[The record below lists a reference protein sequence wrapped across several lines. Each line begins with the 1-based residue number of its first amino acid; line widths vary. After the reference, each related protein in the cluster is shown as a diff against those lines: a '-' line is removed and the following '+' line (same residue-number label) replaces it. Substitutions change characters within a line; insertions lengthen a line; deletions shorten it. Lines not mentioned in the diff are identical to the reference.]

1 MRISLDT
8 LKILPGLL
16 MAVFAAQTAISFN
29 AVDMQT
35 ASYAIFAL
43 MLLGSLVSIYF
54 IARQRSITFIDLI
67 TLFFMTVIGLSSM
80 AHGTDTKMWL
90 LYTTTAVCLLRF
102 IFNFYRHNLTPL
114 IIGLAAGFSLG
125 VFLQIGQLILDPNL
139 WIIEDEKEI
148 GNYILGDNYNQMG
161 GRLILALALDFL
173 CLKIHKLFY
182 LLLIPCALACVAI
195 PLIVGSMTAVTGV
208 FIFLLLCLIPS
219 SPVKRLA
226 TGGLFV
232 AVALFQI
239 LVCFNGNGIEHS
251 ETAVWFVEDVLGK
264 DITFT
269 YRTHMW
275 DSALRVIAE
284 SPLFGYGYPDANWYL
299 AHMTSFAI
307 GPHNILLAT
316 LIYGGIIT
324 FVIYLYLLV
333 RSTLN
338 AASVRNF
345 HGDCLTVAIA
355 VSCLMML
362 MEAYPIPL
370 VFCLLILAEYYP
382 QLNNQLSPQDES

>member
-1 MRISLDT
+1 M
-8 LKILPGLL
+8 
-16 MAVFAAQTAISFN
+16 MFVFSAQTTISFH

-43 MLLGSLVSIYF
+43 MLLGSLVSFYF
-54 IARQRSITFIDLI
+54 TARQRAITFSDLV
-67 TLFFMTVIGLSSM
+67 TLLFMAVVGLSSM

-90 LYTTTAVCLLRF
+90 LYMTTTVCLLRF
-102 IFNFYRHNLTPL
+102 TFNFYQHNLTPL
-114 IIGLAAGFSLG
+114 IIGLTFGFSLG
-125 VFLQIGQLILDPNL
+125 VFLQIGQLILDPSL
-139 WIIEDEKEI
+139 WIVKDEKEI
-148 GNYILGDNYNQMG
+148 GGYILGDNYNQIG
-161 GRLILALALDFL
+161 VRLILALVLNFL
-173 CLKIHKLFY
+173 CVKIHKLFY
-182 LLLIPCALACVAI
+182 FLLIPCTIACIAI

-208 FIFLLLCLIPS
+208 IIFLLICLIPA
-219 SPVKRLA
+219 SPIRRLA
-226 TGGLFV
+226 TGSLFV

-239 LVCFNGNGIEHS
+239 LVCFNGTGIEHS

-284 SPLFGYGYPDANWYL
+284 SPLIGYGFPDKDWYL

-307 GPHNILLAT
+307 GPHNILLGT
-316 LIYGGIIT
+316 LIYGGIIA

-333 RSTLN
+333 RSTIN
-338 AASVRNF
+338 AAGARDF
-345 HGDCLTVAIA
+345 HGDCLTAAIA

-370 VFCLLILAEYYP
+370 VFSLYIIAEYYP
-382 QLNNQLSPQDES
+382 QLNTQLSLPDES